1 MFRFLQAC
9 YWTFFCRREKPDT
22 VPSKIHPYRII
33 PKGWC
38 VRQEKPDDE
47 VYSISQVFLLNEDLL
62 ACMACESKERFQ
74 LPQYWLMKGATL
86 TIQHVGNHM
95 VTAVHISSDEGF
107 LGYVWHRSFS
117 LDGELFFITFD
128 QLAGMTHLSN

>member
-1 MFRFLQAC
+1 MFRFLQAI
-9 YWTFFCRREKPDT
+9 YWVLFCWQSKPVT
-22 VPSKIHPYRII
+22 EPPRTHPYRDI
-33 PKGWC
+33 PKGWYVWRESFKC
-38 VRQEKPDDE
+38 RDYKVAQSFR
-47 VYSISQVFLLNEDLL
+47 LNADLL